1 MPAGPIQSG
10 HENTRKSWGKWLLCP
25 GQTSKSPFIKFQDIW
40 GGLHEVL
47 KEYIKS
53 SCIPKYSARRLI
65 FPAPPKMLVQSNY
78 SLLPSLKVG
87 TMEVWDRSDGD
98 SGIQTC
104 RIWVDRNSWP
114 VWYQL
119 GDLVDKN
126 RSQPKPCKESVYAR
140 RKHLCWFILQEIF
153 QDFTETLATTHAK
166 NWWFSSAMNHA
177 LVSAMVGDMRCFRWL
192 ATPKPTC
199 MSTLQQY
206 GLRYLALKWQAK
218 NDTSVVADMT
228 TVLHT

>member
-126 RSQPKPCKESVYAR
+126 RSQPKPCKRIGVCQKKTFVLIHSAGNLPGFHRDTRNDTCQELMIFVCNESCFSLSHGRWYEVFQVAR
-140 RKHLCWFILQEIF
+140 DSQTNLHVH
-153 QDFTETLATTHAK
+153 TPA
-166 NWWFSSAMNHA
+166 
-177 LVSAMVGDMRCFRWL
+177 VWL
-192 ATPKPTC
+192 AVP
-199 MSTLQQY
+199 ST
-206 GLRYLALKWQAK
+206 
-218 NDTSVVADMT
+218 
-228 TVLHT
+228 